1 MRPSIVITVGLAFTR
16 FAARALPPRP
26 RRFLPY
32 LDYVP
37 PLPLPVMSH
46 ALPSRRNSRAFTLI
60 ELLTVIAIIGILAAI
75 LIPTVSKVRSTARN
89 AQCVAQLRDWGRIIL
104 LYANDNKG
112 NYYTLN
118 WASVAPGDAPM
129 GRTYQPYFNT
139 SKWEG
144 FRMRYCPADPET
156 GTLMQNADG
165 ENPRYAMVYGSVGTL
180 GNRPTEA
187 KDKPPALPLSR
198 ATRPSQYL
206 LMVDSFASKTVGA
219 NVRLTGDNAADLNTY
234 IIPLTNGSP
243 AQVQRH
249 GGRYINGLF
258 GDSSV
263 KRITYPA
270 AAPNDTT
277 SIQAMRNTW
286 FVLY

>member
-1 MRPSIVITVGLAFTR
+1 
-16 FAARALPPRP
+16 
-26 RRFLPY
+26 
-32 LDYVP
+32 
-37 PLPLPVMSH
+37 MSH

-75 LIPTVSKVRSTARN
+75 LIPTVSKVRSAARN
-89 AQCVAQLRDWGRIIL
+89 AQCVAQMREWGRIIL

-112 NYYTLN
+112 NYYTIN
-118 WASVAPGDAPM
+118 WASVAASDAPM
-129 GRTYQPYFNT
+129 GRSYQPYYNT

-156 GTLMQNADG
+156 ASLMLNSGG
-165 ENPRYAMVYGSVGTL
+165 ENPRYALVYGSIGTL
-180 GNRPTEA
+180 GNRPPEA
-187 KDKPPALPLSR
+187 TNKPAAIPLSR

-206 LMVDSFASKTVGA
+206 LMVDSFASSTVGA

-234 IIPLTNGSP
+234 IVPLTNGSP
-243 AQVQRH
+243 AQAQRH
-249 GGRYINGLF
+249 GGRFINGLF

-263 KRITYPA
+263 KRITYSA
-270 AAPNDTT
+270 ASPNDTT